1 MMKFASEWAF
11 SALLRDHRARYS
23 TKIDFS
29 MHHTNSCLAFF
40 VRIIGGQEVLGLL
53 RVFALTFRIDFS
65 RTRILSAAA
74 TLIYTNYFAYFEH
87 CQI

>member
-29 MHHTNSCLAFF
+29 MHHTKLLPGLLCPDY
-40 VRIIGGQEVLGLL
+40 IGGQEVLGLL
-53 RVFALTFRIDFS
+53 CVFLPSLSGSIFHALEYS
-65 RTRILSAAA
+65 LQ
-74 TLIYTNYFAYFEH
+74 LQH
-87 CQI
+87 